1 MTAYVFKISG
11 DIHGVFDN
19 KKDFKNATFYRIL
32 DELMGKGGYKT
43 KKQCGNAIKEDLKL
57 FYSEDNYSFISDHI
71 NFEKE
76 CLVMNKIIKVEEK
89 TINIPKIETQTDS
102 NYIFYSLSD
111 INKPVKLIDVSR
123 YLT

>member
-19 KKDFKNATFYRIL
+19 KKDFKNVTFYRIL
-32 DELMGKGGYKT
+32 DELMRKGSYKT

-57 FYSEDNYSFISDHI
+57 FYSEDNYSFISDYI

-76 CLVMNKIIKVEEK
+76 CLVMNKIIKTEEK
-89 TINIPKIETQTDS
+89 TINIPKIEIQTQS

>member
-1 MTAYVFKISG
+1 MSAYIFKING

-19 KKDFKNATFYRIL
+19 KKDFKNITFYRIL
-32 DELMGKGGYKT
+32 DELMGKGCYKT
-43 KKQCGNAIKEDLKL
+43 KKQCGNAIKEDLKI

-76 CLVMNKIIKVEEK
+76 CLVMNKVIKIEEK

>member
-32 DELMGKGGYKT
+32 DELMRKGSYKT

-57 FYSEDNYSFISDHI
+57 FYSEDNYSFISDYI

-76 CLVMNKIIKVEEK
+76 CLVMNKIIKTEEK
-89 TINIPKIETQTDS
+89 TINIPKIEIQTQS

>member
-1 MTAYVFKISG
+1 MSAYIFKING

-19 KKDFKNATFYRIL
+19 KKDFKNITFYRIL
-32 DELMGKGGYKT
+32 DELIGKGGYKT

-57 FYSEDNYSFISDHI
+57 FYSEDNYSFVSDYI

-76 CLVMNKIIKVEEK
+76 CLVMNKVIKIEEK

>member
-19 KKDFKNATFYRIL
+19 KKDFKNVTFYRIL
-32 DELMGKGGYKT
+32 DELMRKGSYKT

-57 FYSEDNYSFISDHI
+57 FYSEDNYSFISDYI

-76 CLVMNKIIKVEEK
+76 CLVMNKIIKTEEK
-89 TINIPKIETQTDS
+89 MINIPKIEIQTQS